1 MANPL
6 LQSFG
11 VSSKSNNKN
20 IVEQFKE
27 FKNSFQGDPQA
38 KINELLTSG
47 DGFLE
52 GNGIII
58 LILFFLIFG
67 FGGGGFYANRGVD
80 TATHQDIVNG
90 FNFNQL
96 DNGIRGIE
104 RGICDLGYVN
114 LNQTNQLSAQLAQN
128 GFNAQQCCYETNRN
142 IDAVR
147 FENAKNT
154 CDITTAIHNE
164 GEQTRA
170 LITANVMQE
179 LRDQNTAYQLQL
191 SNQAQTANLINQLRP
206 FPTPAYIT
214 CSPYQSANV
223 GCGACGCEV

>member
-1 MANPL
+1 MMEGSGLSASDVL
-6 LQSFG
+6 
-11 VSSKSNNKN
+11 
-20 IVEQFKE
+20 
-27 FKNSFQGDPQA
+27 A
-38 KINELLTSG
+38 LTKDE

-67 FGGGGFYANRGVD
+67 FGGNGFGNNRG
-80 TATHQDIVNG
+80 TAATQQDVANG
-90 FNFNQL
+90 FSFNNL
-96 DNGIRGIE
+96 DNGIRGLE
-104 RGICDLGYVN
+104 RGLCDVGYAN
-114 LNQTNQLSAQLAQN
+114 LQQTNQLSAQLAQV
-128 GFNAQQCCYETNRN
+128 GFQNQQCCCETNRN

-147 FENAKNT
+147 AENYRNT

-214 CSPYQSANV
+214 CSPYQAANV
-223 GCGACGCEV
+223 GCGFGCNSCGCNV

>member
-1 MANPL
+1 MDGSGLSA
-6 LQSFG
+6 
-11 VSSKSNNKN
+11 
-20 IVEQFKE
+20 
-27 FKNSFQGDPQA
+27 GDVLALA
-38 KINELLTSG
+38 KDG

-104 RGICDLGYVN
+104 RGICDLGYAD

-128 GFNAQQCCYETNRN
+128 GFNAQQCCCETNRN

-223 GCGACGCEV
+223 GCGTCGCGV

>member
-1 MANPL
+1 MMDSGLSA
-6 LQSFG
+6 
-11 VSSKSNNKN
+11 
-20 IVEQFKE
+20 
-27 FKNSFQGDPQA
+27 GDVLALA
-38 KINELLTSG
+38 KDN

-67 FGGGGFYANRGVD
+67 FGGGGFGANRAVESY
-80 TATHQDIVNG
+80 ATQQDIVNG

-96 DNGIRGIE
+96 DNGIRGIQN
-104 RGICDLGYVN
+104 GLCDLGYAS
-114 LNQTNQLSAQLAQN
+114 LNQTNQLSAQIAQN
-128 GFNAQQCCYETNRN
+128 GFNAQQCCCETNRN
-142 IDAVR
+142 IDATR
-147 FENAKNT
+147 YENAKNT

-191 SNQAQTANLINQLRP
+191 SNQAQSANLINQLRP
-206 FPTPAYIT
+206 FPIPAYVT
-214 CSPYQSANV
+214 CSPYESTTP
-223 GCGACGCEV
+223 GCGYGYNGCRCGTV

>member
-1 MANPL
+1 MNKFYFTGGFTMGETGLSAADVL
-6 LQSFG
+6 ALT
-11 VSSKSNNKN
+11 KNN
-20 IVEQFKE
+20 
-27 FKNSFQGDPQA
+27 
-38 KINELLTSG
+38 G

-58 LILFFLIFG
+58 LVLFLLMSG
-67 FGGGGFYANRGVD
+67 FGGNWGANRGNCATQHDV
-80 TATHQDIVNG
+80 TAG

-104 RGICDLGYVN
+104 RGICDLGYAN
-114 LNQTNQLSAQLAQN
+114 QQQTYELNSAITALGYQSQN
-128 GFNAQQCCYETNRN
+128 CCCETNRN
-142 IDAVR
+142 IDAIR

-179 LRDQNTAYQLQL
+179 LRDQNQAYQLQL
-191 SNQAQTANLINQLRP
+191 SNQAQSANLIATLRP
-206 FPTPAYIT
+206 TPIPAYVT
-214 CSPYQSANV
+214 CSPYQATNV
-223 GCGACGCEV
+223 GFGYGCGACAGV

>member
-1 MANPL
+1 MIEGSGLSA
-6 LQSFG
+6 
-11 VSSKSNNKN
+11 
-20 IVEQFKE
+20 
-27 FKNSFQGDPQA
+27 GDVLALA
-38 KINELLTSG
+38 KDG

-67 FGGGGFYANRGVD
+67 FGDNGFGNNRGAA
-80 TATHQDIVNG
+80 ATQQDVANG
-90 FNFNQL
+90 FSFNNL
-96 DNGIRGIE
+96 DNGIRGLE
-104 RGICDLGYVN
+104 HGLCDVGYAN
-114 LNQTNQLSAQLAQN
+114 LQQTNQLSAQLAKVGFQN
-128 GFNAQQCCYETNRN
+128 QQCCCETNRN

-191 SNQAQTANLINQLRP
+191 SNQAQTANLISQLRP

-214 CSPYQSANV
+214 CSPYQSDNV
-223 GCGACGCEV
+223 GCGVSGFNTCDCNA

>member
-1 MANPL
+1 MMDSGLSA
-6 LQSFG
+6 
-11 VSSKSNNKN
+11 
-20 IVEQFKE
+20 
-27 FKNSFQGDPQA
+27 GDVLALA
-38 KINELLTSG
+38 KDN

-67 FGGGGFYANRGVD
+67 FGGGVFGANRAVD
-80 TATHQDIVNG
+80 SVATQENIVNG

-96 DNGIRGIE
+96 DNGIRGIQN
-104 RGICDLGYVN
+104 GLCDLGYAS
-114 LNQTNQLSAQLAQN
+114 LNQTNQLSAQIAQN
-128 GFNAQQCCYETNRN
+128 GFNAQQCCCEINRN
-142 IDAVR
+142 IDATR
-147 FENAKNT
+147 YENAKNT

-191 SNQAQTANLINQLRP
+191 SNQAQSALLINQLRP
-206 FPTPAYIT
+206 FPIPAYIT
-214 CSPYQSANV
+214 CSPYESSVYSCGYGYNGCRCGNV
-223 GCGACGCEV
+223 

>member
-1 MANPL
+1 MIEGSGLSA
-6 LQSFG
+6 
-11 VSSKSNNKN
+11 
-20 IVEQFKE
+20 
-27 FKNSFQGDPQA
+27 GDVLALA
-38 KINELLTSG
+38 KDG

-67 FGGGGFYANRGVD
+67 FGDNGFGNNRGAA
-80 TATHQDIVNG
+80 ATQQDVANG
-90 FNFNQL
+90 FSFNNL
-96 DNGIRGIE
+96 DNGIRGLE
-104 RGICDLGYVN
+104 HGLCDVGYAN
-114 LNQTNQLSAQLAQN
+114 LQQTNQLSAQLAKVGFQN
-128 GFNAQQCCYETNRN
+128 QQCCCETNRN

-191 SNQAQTANLINQLRP
+191 SNQAQTANLISQLRP

-223 GCGACGCEV
+223 GCGVSGFNTCGCNA

>member
-1 MANPL
+1 MDGSGLSA
-6 LQSFG
+6 
-11 VSSKSNNKN
+11 
-20 IVEQFKE
+20 
-27 FKNSFQGDPQA
+27 GDVLALA
-38 KINELLTSG
+38 KDG

-104 RGICDLGYVN
+104 RGICDLGYAN

-128 GFNAQQCCYETNRN
+128 GFNAQQCCCETNRN

-206 FPTPAYIT
+206 FPTPA
-214 CSPYQSANV
+214 
-223 GCGACGCEV
+223 

>member
-1 MANPL
+1 MDSGLSA
-6 LQSFG
+6 
-11 VSSKSNNKN
+11 
-20 IVEQFKE
+20 
-27 FKNSFQGDPQA
+27 GDVLALA
-38 KINELLTSG
+38 KDN

-67 FGGGGFYANRGVD
+67 FGNGGFGANRAVD
-80 TATHQDIVNG
+80 SVATQEDIVNG

-96 DNGIRGIE
+96 DNGIRGIQN
-104 RGICDLGYVN
+104 GLCDLGYAS
-114 LNQTNQLSAQLAQN
+114 LNQTNQLSAQIAQN
-128 GFNAQQCCYETNRN
+128 GFNAQQCCCETNRN

-147 FENAKNT
+147 YENAKNT

-191 SNQAQTANLINQLRP
+191 SNQAQSTNIINQLRP
-206 FPTPAYIT
+206 FPVPAYIT
-214 CSPYQSANV
+214 CSPYEASPACYGYGYNGCRCGNV
-223 GCGACGCEV
+223 

>member
-1 MANPL
+1 MFEGGGLSA
-6 LQSFG
+6 
-11 VSSKSNNKN
+11 
-20 IVEQFKE
+20 
-27 FKNSFQGDPQA
+27 GDILA
-38 KINELLTSG
+38 LTKDG

-67 FGGGGFYANRGVD
+67 FGGNGFGNNRGQA
-80 TATHQDIVNG
+80 ATQQDVANG
-90 FNFNQL
+90 FNFSQL
-96 DNGIRGIE
+96 DNGIRGLE
-104 RGICDLGYVN
+104 RGICDLGYAN
-114 LNQTNQLSAQLAQN
+114 LNQTNQLASQIAQVGFQN
-128 GFNAQQCCYETNRN
+128 QQCCCETNRN

-147 FENAKNT
+147 AENYRNT
-154 CDITTAIHNE
+154 CEITTAIHNE

-191 SNQAQTANLINQLRP
+191 SNQAQTANLIAQLRP

-214 CSPYQSANV
+214 CSPYQAANV
-223 GCGACGCEV
+223 GCGCNGFGGCNGCGC

>member
-1 MANPL
+1 MMECLGLSA
-6 LQSFG
+6 
-11 VSSKSNNKN
+11 
-20 IVEQFKE
+20 
-27 FKNSFQGDPQA
+27 GDVLALA
-38 KINELLTSG
+38 KDG

-67 FGGGGFYANRGVD
+67 FGGNGFVNNRGAA
-80 TATHQDIVNG
+80 ATQQDVANG
-90 FNFNQL
+90 FSFNNL
-96 DNGIRGIE
+96 DNGIRGLK
-104 RGICDLGYVN
+104 RGLCDVGYAN
-114 LNQTNQLSAQLAQN
+114 LQQTNQLSAQLAQV
-128 GFNAQQCCYETNRN
+128 GFQNQQCCCETNRN

-179 LRDQNTAYQLQL
+179 LRDKNTAYQLQL
-191 SNQAQTANLINQLRP
+191 SNQAQTANLISQLRP
-206 FPTPAYIT
+206 FSTPAYIT
-214 CSPYQSANV
+214 CSPYQSANIS
-223 GCGACGCEV
+223 CGVSGFNTCGYNA

>member
-1 MANPL
+1 MIE
-6 LQSFG
+6 
-11 VSSKSNNKN
+11 SSGLSA
-20 IVEQFKE
+20 
-27 FKNSFQGDPQA
+27 GDVLALA
-38 KINELLTSG
+38 KDG

-58 LILFFLIFG
+58 LILFFLLFG
-67 FGGGGFYANRGVD
+67 FGGGGFGVNRGVS
-80 TATHQDIVNG
+80 ATQQDIANG

-96 DNGIRGIE
+96 DNGIRGLE
-104 RGICDLGYVN
+104 RGLCDVGYAN
-114 LNQTNQLSAQLAQN
+114 LQQTNQLSAQLAQI
-128 GFNAQQCCYETNRN
+128 GFQNQQCCCETNRN

-206 FPTPAYIT
+206 FPAPAYIT
-214 CSPYQSANV
+214 CSPYQATNV
-223 GCGACGCEV
+223 GYGVSGINTCGCNA